1 LVHGEMIVAMVK
13 EIEAFS
19 VGLSAPDDPN
29 CKKIRTRLQE
39 RLAELS
45 QAQRQ
50 KSRDFDKV
58 ELSDGGNVHQLIL
71 DLVNGG

>member
-1 LVHGEMIVAMVK
+1 MVE
-13 EIEAFS
+13 EIEAFT
-19 VGLSAPDDPN
+19 VGLSVPDDPN
-29 CKKIRTRLQE
+29 CKKIRKRITE
-39 RLAELS
+39 RLAEIS

-50 KSRDFDKV
+50 KSRDFDRV

>member
-1 LVHGEMIVAMVK
+1 MVK

-29 CKKIRTRLQE
+29 CKKIRTRLTE
-39 RLAELS
+39 RLAQIS

-50 KSRDFDKV
+50 KSRDFDRV
-58 ELSDGGNVHQLIL
+58 ELNDGGNVHLLIL